1 MPVEGR
7 PGTCSFLIMGESIHF
22 YLFVLFVPT
31 DNIMKMGKSSLTESL
46 FLLLMSKTDLLPEHR
61 EAILTRYIANNIYT
75 NFVFLSFLTFISFTI
90 FPFVCICDSNN
101 KV

>member
-7 PGTCSFLIMGESIHF
+7 PGTHSFLIMGESIHF

-31 DNIMKMGKSSLTESL
+31 GNIMKMGKSSLSESL
-46 FLLLMSKTDLLPEHR
+46 FLLLMFKTSLLPEQK
-61 EAILTRYIANNIYT
+61 EAILTRYTANNIYI
-75 NFVFLSFLTFISFTI
+75 NFVFFSFFTFISFTV
-90 FPFVCICDSNN
+90 FPFVFICDSND

>member
-7 PGTCSFLIMGESIHF
+7 PGTRSFLIMGESIHF
-22 YLFVLFVPT
+22 YLFVLFVLT
-31 DNIMKMGKSSLTESL
+31 DNIMKTGKSSLRESL
-46 FLLLMSKTDLLPEHR
+46 FLLLMSKTDLLPEQR

-90 FPFVCICDSNN
+90 FFLCIYL
-101 KV
+101 

>member
-7 PGTCSFLIMGESIHF
+7 PGTRSFLIMGESIHF

-31 DNIMKMGKSSLTESL
+31 GNIMKMGKSSLSESL
-46 FLLLMSKTDLLPEHR
+46 FLLLMSKTDLLPEQR
-61 EAILTRYIANNIYT
+61 EAILTRYIANDTYT

-90 FPFVCICDSNN
+90 FSLCIYL
-101 KV
+101 